1 MDPTGIGHE
10 GLVVHVCRKG
20 SGVVQL
26 DESPIYNLSGLKPIE
41 YLSAFYVEQDYTAA
55 ERFYKLA
62 AKQVRELEALPACSL
77 ACVLPAATPQ
87 AMFCE
92 GAYTCWLGLC

>member
-1 MDPTGIGHE
+1 MKYPGYVWQANVAWLYE
-10 GLVVHVCRKG
+10 Q
-20 SGVVQL
+20 GV
-26 DESPIYNLSGLKPIE
+26 PP
-41 YLSAFYVEQDYTAA
+41 YVEQDYTAA